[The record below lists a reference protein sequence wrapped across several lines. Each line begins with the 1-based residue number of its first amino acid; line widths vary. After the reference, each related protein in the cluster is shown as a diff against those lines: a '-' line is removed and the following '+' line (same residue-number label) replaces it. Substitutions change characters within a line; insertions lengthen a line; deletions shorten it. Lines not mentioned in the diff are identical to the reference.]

1 MIFQFLKKQKDAIF
15 FSVEYHVYWLLKSV
29 CFEIFGDRKYGLFFS
44 QKVDAKMIFTD
55 YWKVLVLNF
64 SEMENT
70 VFYWTKRLM
79 GRWYL
84 LGLFELSMIF
94 QALENIFFCA
104 VRGAN
109 SQVVSKWFFLDKKF
123 VTSIA
128 LVYRARFR
136 TAFASSSNHP
146 VCVCHR
152 FCKIT
157 VNSVHSSIDRF
168 VDNVQRPKQLFLFD
182 LEQLLNNIKSAETLL
197 NTGWEIFSDN
207 ILLNSLLDQVAKV
220 FLELVHPQE

>member
-1 MIFQFLKKQKDAIF
+1 MRKMIFQFLKKQKDAIF

-94 QALENIFFCA
+94 QALENM
-104 VRGAN
+104 
-109 SQVVSKWFFLDKKF
+109 FFLCSARCKF
-123 VTSIA
+123 
-128 LVYRARFR
+128 
-136 TAFASSSNHP
+136 SSGFQ
-146 VCVCHR
+146 V
-152 FCKIT
+152 
-157 VNSVHSSIDRF
+157 
-168 VDNVQRPKQLFLFD
+168 
-182 LEQLLNNIKSAETLL
+182 
-197 NTGWEIFSDN
+197 IFSGQKICYIHSTGLPCSISN
-207 ILLNSLLDQVAKV
+207 CLC
-220 FLELVHPQE
+220 FEL